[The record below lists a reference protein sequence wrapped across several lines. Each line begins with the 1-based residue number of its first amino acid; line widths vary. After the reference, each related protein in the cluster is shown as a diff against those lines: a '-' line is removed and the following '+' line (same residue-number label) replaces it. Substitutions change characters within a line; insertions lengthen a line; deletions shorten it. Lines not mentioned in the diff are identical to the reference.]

1 MNNQTHWR
9 NLMADNKYLG
19 AWDLEVNGKYE
30 PRVVTIEKV
39 YQDTFVGEMGKEQ
52 KVFIKLKEFSKP
64 MVTNRTNFK
73 RLETFFDS
81 FNPSDYV
88 GKQIVLGVEKVKSP
102 QGMVEALR
110 FSTRPLPAKKNEMKV
125 FTEASILVAIDAVR
139 SKSTTV
145 EKIKSQYKL
154 TDEQLK
160 QLQDAEAES

>member
-30 PRVVTIEKV
+30 PKVVTIERV

-73 RLETFFDS
+73 RLEVFFNS
-81 FNPSDYV
+81 FNPDDYV
-88 GKQIVLGVEKVKSP
+88 GKQIVLGAEKVKSP

-110 FSTRPLPAKKNEMKV
+110 FSTRPLPAKKDEMKV
-125 FTEASILVAIDAVR
+125 LTDSSLKVAIEAVK
-139 SKSTTV
+139 SKTTSLD
-145 EKIKSQYKL
+145 KIKSQYKL
-154 TDEQLK
+154 TPDQLK
-160 QLQDAEAES
+160 QLEDAQA

>member
-73 RLETFFDS
+73 RLEVFFDS

-125 FTEASILVAIDAVR
+125 FTESSILVAIDAVR
-139 SKSTTV
+139 SKSTTF

>member
-9 NLMADNKYLG
+9 NMMADNKYLG

-52 KVFIKLKEFSKP
+52 KVFIKLREFNKP

-73 RLETFFDS
+73 RLEVFFNS
-81 FNPSDYV
+81 FNPDDYT
-88 GKQIVLGVEKVKSP
+88 GKQIVLGAEKVKSP

-110 FSTRPLPAKKNEMKV
+110 FSTRPLPAKKGELKV
-125 FTEASILVAIDAVR
+125 LTDSSLKVAIEAVKT
-139 SKSTTV
+139 KSTSLDL
-145 EKIKSQYKL
+145 IKSQYKL
-154 TDEQLK
+154 TDDQLK
-160 QLQDAEAES
+160 QLEDAQS

>member
-30 PRVVTIEKV
+30 PRIVTIEKV

-52 KVFIKLKEFSKP
+52 KVFIKLREFSKP

-81 FNPSDYV
+81 FNPDDYV
-88 GKQIVLGVEKVKSP
+88 GKQIVLGAEKVKSP

-110 FSTRPLPAKKNEMKV
+110 FSTRPLPKKELPLLPDDK
-125 FTEASILVAIDAVR
+125 LQVAIDAVK
-139 SKSTTV
+139 SKATTV
-145 EKIKSQYKL
+145 DKVSKQYKL
-154 TDEQLK
+154 TAEQLK
-160 QLQDAEAES
+160 QLQDAEA